1 MARDRDGSSALLAT
15 LAVGMAAVCFGSV
28 PYFAKTLTDAGMVA
42 PAIAFYRYLLVAV
55 VLSPFLLLG
64 TKTRSATA
72 WGALAGAA
80 MGLGWT
86 GFVKSIALIPVAT
99 AGIVYMS
106 YPVFTLVIAWLWFRQ
121 PVTARSSAS
130 AAMILIASLLVS
142 APTRPLLDGE
152 STGLL
157 FAFVAPVTFA
167 FAIHVIAS
175 KLDGIP
181 PLSRVASLAFGAAI
195 ALLPLVLSFPASDV
209 LPSSASGWWQ
219 IAGIGLVTALIPQ
232 LLYVGN
238 APLIGA
244 TKSAML
250 GGLELP
256 TMILIGWLA
265 FDETLGPLQLAAAA
279 LVLLAIALT
288 RRLPSRL

>member
-1 MARDRDGSSALLAT
+1 MLRSWGCHSALLAT
-15 LAVGMAAVCFGSV
+15 LAVGLAAVCFGSV
-28 PYFAKTLTDAGMVA
+28 PYFARTLTDAGMAA

-64 TKTRSATA
+64 PRHRAATV

-80 MGLGWT
+80 MGVGWT
-86 GFVKSIALIPVAT
+86 GFVKSVAVIPVST
-99 AGIVYMS
+99 AGIIYMS
-106 YPVFTLVIAWLWFRQ
+106 YPVFTVVIAWLWFRRRI
-121 PVTARSSAS
+121 TSRSSAS
-130 AAMILIASLLVS
+130 AALILTASFLVS
-142 APTRPLLDGE
+142 APTGPLLGDKG
-152 STGLL
+152 TGLL

-167 FAIHVIAS
+167 FAINVIAG
-175 KLDGIP
+175 KLDGLP
-181 PLSRVASLAFGAAI
+181 PLSRVASLALGAVI
-195 ALLPLVLSFPASDV
+195 ALLPLVLSSSAMDL
-209 LPSSASGWWQ
+209 LPGPASGWWT
-219 IAGIGLVTALIPQ
+219 IAGIGVVTALVPQ

-265 FDETLGPLQLAAAA
+265 FGETLGTEQVAAAT

-288 RRLPSRL
+288 PSTPSQP